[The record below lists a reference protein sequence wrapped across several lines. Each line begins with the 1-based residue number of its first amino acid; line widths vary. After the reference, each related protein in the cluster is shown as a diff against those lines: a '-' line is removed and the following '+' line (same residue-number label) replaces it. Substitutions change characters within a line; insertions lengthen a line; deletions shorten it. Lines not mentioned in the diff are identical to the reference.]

1 MDARLLS
8 SSTSNTDSGSYT
20 DLNRLSALKTG
31 SGRDSAGNIR
41 KVAQEFESL
50 FMNEM
55 LKSMRSANEVFAK
68 DNPMNSEAAKQYQD
82 MYDHQLSVSLATQ
95 GHGIGLA
102 DVLVKQ
108 MEKMQGVRHT
118 GNNPFAQAG
127 AQTVA
132 DGTQSAAAVASASD
146 RQKTASV
153 FASNGKAL
161 PQPEA
166 GRDDRQALNS
176 RRLALPGKLAQRIA
190 AGLVPGADNGNAVAS
205 TANQP
210 AQLASNDWRGS
221 RAYTQQIDTTV
232 PVADIDT
239 SAISTKPGKSMFA
252 SADDFISTM
261 LPMAERAAKRIG
273 VDPRYLVAQ
282 AALETGWGKKMIA
295 QRDGSSSHNL
305 FGIKSG
311 SSWKGDSARATT
323 SEYEN
328 GKQVKEVA
336 SFRAYNS
343 FEQSF
348 QDYVSFLQ
356 NNDRYQG
363 ALDSASRPDQFMKEL
378 QRAGYATDPQYAR
391 KVNQIAKQMQVYQTV
406 AMTDAPT
413 RTL

>member
-1 MDARLLS
+1 MDARLLNS
-8 SSTSNTDSGSYT
+8 GTSASDSQAYT
-20 DLNRLSALKTG
+20 DLNRLSQLK
-31 SGRDSAGNIR
+31 SGDRNSQGNIR

-50 FMNEM
+50 FLNEM

-68 DNPMNSEAAKQYQD
+68 DNPLNSETAKQYQD
-82 MYDHQLSVSLATQ
+82 MYDHQLSVSLARE

-118 GNNPFAQAG
+118 GDNPFAQVQ
-127 AQTVA
+127 AQA
-132 DGTQSAAAVASASD
+132 DTQATQAVAGQDRQRAKSLWSAS
-146 RQKTASV
+146 
-153 FASNGKAL
+153 GKPL
-161 PQPEA
+161 PQPEP
-166 GRDDRQALNS
+166 GRDDRQALNA

-190 AGLVPGADNGNAVAS
+190 AGIVPDANATSAS
-205 TANQP
+205 QP
-210 AQLASNDWRGS
+210 TQLASSDWRNG
-221 RAYTQQIDTTV
+221 RGYTRQDDSATSSAA
-232 PVADIDT
+232 VADA

-252 SADDFISTM
+252 SADDFVATM

-311 SSWKGDSARATT
+311 SSWKGDSARAVT

-328 GKQVKEVA
+328 GRQVKEVA

-356 NNDRYQG
+356 NNDRYQD
-363 ALDSASRPDQFMKEL
+363 ALDSTARPEQFMKEL

-391 KVNQIAKQMQVYQTV
+391 KVSQIARQMQVYQTV
-406 AMTDAPT
+406 AMADGPT

>member
-1 MDARLLS
+1 MDARLLNPGTRS
-8 SSTSNTDSGSYT
+8 GDSQAYT
-20 DLNRLSALKTG
+20 DLNRLSQLKG
-31 SGRDSAGNIR
+31 GDRNSQGNIR

-50 FMNEM
+50 FLNEM

-68 DNPMNSEAAKQYQD
+68 DNPLNSETTKQYQD
-82 MYDHQLSVSLATQ
+82 MYDHQLSVSLSRE

-108 MEKMQGVRHT
+108 MEKMQGVRHD
-118 GNNPFAQAG
+118 GGNPFAKTQTTLDAAQA
-127 AQTVA
+127 T
-132 DGTQSAAAVASASD
+132 GTQATTAGQAMSE
-146 RQKTASV
+146 RQQAKSLW
-153 FASNGKAL
+153 SSSGKPL

-166 GRDDRQALNS
+166 GRDDRQALNA
-176 RRLALPGKLAQRIA
+176 RRLALPGKLAQRVA
-190 AGLVPGADNGNAVAS
+190 AGIVPDTSAS
-205 TANQP
+205 AGSQP
-210 AQLASNDWRGS
+210 KQLAGNDWRNARGYQKQADS
-221 RAYTQQIDTTV
+221 AA
-232 PVADIDT
+232 VADT

-252 SADDFISTM
+252 SADDFVSTM

-311 SSWKGDSARATT
+311 SSWQGDSARAVT
-323 SEYEN
+323 SEYAN

-363 ALDSASRPDQFMKEL
+363 ALDSAARPEQFMKEL
-378 QRAGYATDPQYAR
+378 QHAGYATDPQYAR
-391 KVNQIAKQMQVYQTV
+391 KVSQIAKQMQVYQAV
-406 AMTDAPT
+406 AMADGPT

>member
-1 MDARLLS
+1 VDARLLS
-8 SSTSNTDSGSYT
+8 AGTSNTDSGSYS
-20 DLNRLSALKTG
+20 DLNRLSAMKTG
-31 SGRDSAGNIR
+31 ANRDSAGNIR

-118 GNNPFAQAG
+118 GNNPFAQTG
-127 AQTVA
+127 AQAAT
-132 DGTQSAAAVASASD
+132 DGTQSAAATAAASD
-146 RQKTASV
+146 RQKTPSV
-153 FASNGKAL
+153 FAANGKAL
-161 PQPEA
+161 PQPDA
-166 GRDDRQALNS
+166 GRDDRQALNA

-190 AGLVPGADNGNAVAS
+190 AGLVPGADSSVAS

-221 RAYTQQIDTTV
+221 QAYTTQIDTTV
-232 PVADIDT
+232 PVADVDT

-323 SEYEN
+323 TEFEK
-328 GKQVKEVA
+328 GKEVKEVA

-363 ALDSASRPDQFMKEL
+363 ALDSAARPDQFMKEL

-406 AMTDAPT
+406 AMADTPT

>member
-8 SSTSNTDSGSYT
+8 AGTSTTDSGSYS
-20 DLNRLSALKTG
+20 DLNRLSAMKTG
-31 SGRDSAGNIR
+31 ANRDSAGNIR

-118 GNNPFAQAG
+118 GNNPFAQTGTQA
-127 AQTVA
+127 AT
-132 DGTQSAAAVASASD
+132 DGTQSAAATAAASD
-146 RQKTASV
+146 RQKTPSV
-153 FASNGKAL
+153 FAANGKAL

-166 GRDDRQALNS
+166 GRDDRQALNA

-190 AGLVPGADNGNAVAS
+190 AGLVPGADSSVAS

-221 RAYTQQIDTTV
+221 QAYTKQIDTTV
-232 PVADIDT
+232 AVADIDT
-239 SAISTKPGKSMFA
+239 SAISTRPGKSMFA

-305 FGIKSG
+305 FGIKTG

-323 SEYEN
+323 TEFEK
-328 GKQVKEVA
+328 GKEVKEVA

-406 AMTDAPT
+406 AMADTPT

>member
-1 MDARLLS
+1 MDARLLNPGT
-8 SSTSNTDSGSYT
+8 STGDSQAYT
-20 DLNRLSALKTG
+20 DLNRLSQLK
-31 SGRDSAGNIR
+31 SGDRNSQGNIR

-50 FMNEM
+50 FLNEM

-68 DNPMNSEAAKQYQD
+68 DNPLNSESAKQYQD
-82 MYDHQLSVSLATQ
+82 MYDHQLSVSLARE

-108 MEKMQGVRHT
+108 MEKMQGVRRT
-118 GNNPFAQAG
+118 GNNPFAQVQ
-127 AQTVA
+127 AQSE
-132 DGTQSAAAVASASD
+132 TQATQAVAGQD
-146 RQKTASV
+146 RQRARSLWSSSGQPL
-153 FASNGKAL
+153 A
-161 PQPEA
+161 QPES
-166 GRDDRQALNS
+166 GRDDRQALNA
-176 RRLALPGKLAQRIA
+176 RRLALPGTLAKRIA
-190 AGLVPGADNGNAVAS
+190 AGIVPDINATNASQPTQLVS
-205 TANQP
+205 
-210 AQLASNDWRGS
+210 SDWRNGKGYTS
-221 RAYTQQIDTTV
+221 RDDSAAV
-232 PVADIDT
+232 VDT

-252 SADDFISTM
+252 SADDFVATM

-311 SSWKGDSARATT
+311 SSWRGDSARAVT

-356 NNDRYQG
+356 NNDRYQD
-363 ALDSASRPDQFMKEL
+363 ALDSAARPEQFMKEL

-391 KVNQIAKQMQVYQTV
+391 KVSQIARQMQVYQTV
-406 AMTDAPT
+406 AMADGPT
-413 RTL
+413 QTL

>member
-8 SSTSNTDSGSYT
+8 AGTSTTDSGSYS
-20 DLNRLSALKTG
+20 DLNRLSAMKTG
-31 SGRDSAGNIR
+31 ANRDSAGNIR

-118 GNNPFAQAG
+118 GNNPFAQTGVQA
-127 AQTVA
+127 AT
-132 DGTQSAAAVASASD
+132 DGTQSAAATAAASD
-146 RQKTASV
+146 RQKTPSV
-153 FASNGKAL
+153 FAANGKAL

-166 GRDDRQALNS
+166 GRDDRQALNA

-190 AGLVPGADNGNAVAS
+190 AGLVPGADSSVAS

-221 RAYTQQIDTTV
+221 RAYTKQIDTTV

-252 SADDFISTM
+252 SADDFVSTM

-305 FGIKSG
+305 FGIKTG

-323 SEYEN
+323 TEFEK
-328 GKQVKEVA
+328 GKEVKEVA

-363 ALDSASRPDQFMKEL
+363 ALDSAARPDQFMKEL

-406 AMTDAPT
+406 AMADTPT

>member
-8 SSTSNTDSGSYT
+8 AGTSTTDSGSYS
-20 DLNRLSALKTG
+20 DLNRLSAMKTG
-31 SGRDSAGNIR
+31 ANRDSAGNIR

-118 GNNPFAQAG
+118 GNNPFAQTGQA
-127 AQTVA
+127 AT
-132 DGTQSAAAVASASD
+132 DSTQSAAATAAASD
-146 RQKTASV
+146 RQKTPSV
-153 FASNGKAL
+153 FAANGKAL

-166 GRDDRQALNS
+166 GRDDRQALNA

-190 AGLVPGADNGNAVAS
+190 AGLVPGADSSVAS

-221 RAYTQQIDTTV
+221 RAYTKQIDTAV

-323 SEYEN
+323 TEFEQ

-363 ALDSASRPDQFMKEL
+363 ALDSAARPDQFMKEL

-406 AMTDAPT
+406 AMADTPT

>member
-1 MDARLLS
+1 MDARLLNS
-8 SSTSNTDSGSYT
+8 GTTSGDSQAFT
-20 DLNRLSALKTG
+20 DLNRLAQLKTG
-31 SGRDSAGNIR
+31 DKNSQGNIR

-68 DNPMNSEAAKQYQD
+68 DNPMNSEAGKQYQD
-82 MYDHQLSVSLATQ
+82 MYDQQLSVSLSRN

-102 DVLVKQ
+102 DMLVKQ
-108 MEKMQGVRHT
+108 MDKMQGVRHT
-118 GNNPFAQAG
+118 GDNPFAT
-127 AQTVA
+127 AQTQTGA
-132 DGTQSAAAVASASD
+132 TSQAQATGE
-146 RQKTASV
+146 RQQAKSLW
-153 FASNGKAL
+153 SSSGKPL
-161 PQPEA
+161 PVPAA
-166 GRDDRQALNS
+166 GRDDRAALNA
-176 RRLALPGKLAQRIA
+176 RRLALPGKLSDRQV
-190 AGLVPGADNGNAVAS
+190 AGISG
-205 TANQP
+205 
-210 AQLASNDWRGS
+210 
-221 RAYTQQIDTTV
+221 AYTTAASDTQGQALSQDNWRQGKAYDALQDAGSAS
-232 PVADIDT
+232 ADAS
-239 SAISTKPGKSMFA
+239 SAKVSVKPGKPMFA
-252 SADDFISTM
+252 SADDFVATM
-261 LPMAERAAKRIG
+261 MPMAERAAKRIG

-305 FGIKSG
+305 FGVKSG
-311 SSWKGDSARATT
+311 SNWDGASARAVT

-363 ALDSASRPDQFMKEL
+363 ALDSTSRPDKFMKEL

-391 KVNQIAKQMQVYQTV
+391 KVSQIAKQMQVYQSV
-406 AMTDAPT
+406 AMADAPT
-413 RTL
+413 RTF

>member
-8 SSTSNTDSGSYT
+8 AGTSTTDSGSYS
-20 DLNRLSALKTG
+20 DLNRLSAMKTG
-31 SGRDSAGNIR
+31 ANRDSAGNIR

-118 GNNPFAQAG
+118 GNNPFAQTG
-127 AQTVA
+127 AQAAT
-132 DGTQSAAAVASASD
+132 DGTQSAAATAAASD
-146 RQKTASV
+146 RQKTPSV
-153 FASNGKAL
+153 FAANGKAL

-166 GRDDRQALNS
+166 GRDDRQALNA

-190 AGLVPGADNGNAVAS
+190 AGLVPGADSSVAS
-205 TANQP
+205 TVNQS

-221 RAYTQQIDTTV
+221 QAYTKQIDTTV

-239 SAISTKPGKSMFA
+239 SAISTRPGKSMFA

-305 FGIKSG
+305 FGIKTG

-323 SEYEN
+323 TEFEK
-328 GKQVKEVA
+328 GKEVKEVA

-406 AMTDAPT
+406 AMADTPT

>member
-1 MDARLLS
+1 VDARLLS
-8 SSTSNTDSGSYT
+8 AGTSTTDSGSYS
-20 DLNRLSALKTG
+20 DLNRLSAMKTG
-31 SGRDSAGNIR
+31 ANRDSAGNIR

-118 GNNPFAQAG
+118 GNNPFAQA
-127 AQTVA
+127 AT
-132 DGTQSAAAVASASD
+132 DSTQSAAATAAASD
-146 RQKTASV
+146 RQKTPSV
-153 FASNGKAL
+153 FAANGKAL

-166 GRDDRQALNS
+166 GRDDRQALNA

-190 AGLVPGADNGNAVAS
+190 AGLVPGADSSAAS
-205 TANQP
+205 TASQP
-210 AQLASNDWRGS
+210 AQLARNDWRGS
-221 RAYTQQIDTTV
+221 QAYTRQIDTTV

-305 FGIKSG
+305 FGIKTG

-323 SEYEN
+323 TEFEK
-328 GKQVKEVA
+328 GKEVKEVA

-363 ALDSASRPDQFMKEL
+363 ALDSAARPDQFMKEL

-406 AMTDAPT
+406 AMADAPT

>member
-8 SSTSNTDSGSYT
+8 AGTSTTDSGSYS
-20 DLNRLSALKTG
+20 DLNRLSAMKTG
-31 SGRDSAGNIR
+31 ANRDSAGNIR

-118 GNNPFAQAG
+118 GNNPFAQTG
-127 AQTVA
+127 AQAVA
-132 DGTQSAAAVASASD
+132 DATRSATATAAASD
-146 RQKTASV
+146 RQKTPSV
-153 FASNGKAL
+153 FAANGKAL

-190 AGLVPGADNGNAVAS
+190 AGLVPGADSSVAS

-221 RAYTQQIDTTV
+221 RAYTKQIDTTV
-232 PVADIDT
+232 PVADIDA

-305 FGIKSG
+305 FGIKTG

-323 SEYEN
+323 TEFEK
-328 GKQVKEVA
+328 GKEVKEVA

-363 ALDSASRPDQFMKEL
+363 ALDSAARPDQFMKEL

-406 AMTDAPT
+406 AMADTPT

>member
-1 MDARLLS
+1 MDARLLNS
-8 SSTSNTDSGSYT
+8 GTSASDSQAYT
-20 DLNRLSALKTG
+20 DLNRLSQLK
-31 SGRDSAGNIR
+31 SGDRNSQGNIR

-50 FMNEM
+50 FLNEM

-68 DNPMNSEAAKQYQD
+68 DNPLNSETAKQYQD
-82 MYDHQLSVSLATQ
+82 MYDHQLSVSLARE

-118 GNNPFAQAG
+118 GNNPFAQVQ
-127 AQTVA
+127 AQS
-132 DGTQSAAAVASASD
+132 DTQATQATQAVAGQDRQRARSLWSAS
-146 RQKTASV
+146 
-153 FASNGKAL
+153 GKPLA
-161 PQPEA
+161 QPEP
-166 GRDDRQALNS
+166 GRDDRQALNA
-176 RRLALPGKLAQRIA
+176 RRLALPGTLAKRIA
-190 AGLVPGADNGNAVAS
+190 AGIVPDANATSAS
-205 TANQP
+205 QP
-210 AQLASNDWRGS
+210 TQLASSDWRNGRGYARQDDTAGS
-221 RAYTQQIDTTV
+221 AA
-232 PVADIDT
+232 VADT

-252 SADDFISTM
+252 SADDFVATM

-311 SSWKGDSARATT
+311 SSWRGDSARAVT

-363 ALDSASRPDQFMKEL
+363 ALDSAARPEQFMKEL

-391 KVNQIAKQMQVYQTV
+391 KVSQIARQVQVYQTV
-406 AMTDAPT
+406 AMADAPT

>member
-8 SSTSNTDSGSYT
+8 AGTSTTDSGSYS
-20 DLNRLSALKTG
+20 DLNRLSAMKTG
-31 SGRDSAGNIR
+31 ANRDSAGNIR

-118 GNNPFAQAG
+118 GNNPFAQTGVQA
-127 AQTVA
+127 AT
-132 DGTQSAAAVASASD
+132 DGTQSAAATAAASD
-146 RQKTASV
+146 RQKTPSV
-153 FASNGKAL
+153 FAANGKAL

-166 GRDDRQALNS
+166 GRDDRQALNA

-190 AGLVPGADNGNAVAS
+190 AGLVPGADSSVAS

-221 RAYTQQIDTTV
+221 QAYTKQIDTTV

-305 FGIKSG
+305 FGIKTG

-323 SEYEN
+323 TEFEK
-328 GKQVKEVA
+328 GKEVKEVA

-363 ALDSASRPDQFMKEL
+363 ALDSAARPDQFMKEL

-406 AMTDAPT
+406 AMADTPT

>member
-8 SSTSNTDSGSYT
+8 SSTSSTDSGSYT
-20 DLNRLSALKTG
+20 DLNRLSAMKTG
-31 SGRDSAGNIR
+31 SARDSAGNIR

-68 DNPMNSEAAKQYQD
+68 DNPMNSEASKQYQD

-127 AQTVA
+127 AQASA
-132 DGTQSAAAVASASD
+132 DATPSATATAAASD
-146 RQKTASV
+146 RQKARSLWS
-153 FASNGKAL
+153 SNGKDL

-190 AGLVPGADNGNAVAS
+190 AGIVPGADSGNAVAS
-205 TANQP
+205 SAGQP
-210 AQLASNDWRGS
+210 AQLASNDWRAN
-221 RAYTQQIDTTV
+221 RAYTQQIDTRV
-232 PVADIDT
+232 PVADVDT

-261 LPMAERAAKRIG
+261 LPLAERAAKRIG

-323 SEYEN
+323 TEFEN
-328 GKQVKEVA
+328 GKQVREVA

-363 ALDSASRPDQFMKEL
+363 ALDSAARPDQFMKEL

-406 AMTDAPT
+406 AMADAPT
-413 RTL
+413 RAL

>member
-8 SSTSNTDSGSYT
+8 AGTSTTDSGSYS
-20 DLNRLSALKTG
+20 DLNRLSAMKTG
-31 SGRDSAGNIR
+31 ANRDSAGNIR

-127 AQTVA
+127 VQSAT
-132 DGTQSAAAVASASD
+132 DGTQSAAATAAASD
-146 RQKTASV
+146 RQKTPSV
-153 FASNGKAL
+153 FAANGKAL
-161 PQPEA
+161 PQPDA
-166 GRDDRQALNS
+166 GRDDRQALNA
-176 RRLALPGKLAQRIA
+176 RRLALPGKLTQRIA
-190 AGLVPGADNGNAVAS
+190 AGLVPGADGSVAS

-210 AQLASNDWRGS
+210 AQLASNDWRGNQ
-221 RAYTQQIDTTV
+221 AYTKQIDTSV
-232 PVADIDT
+232 PVADVDT
-239 SAISTKPGKSMFA
+239 SAISTRPGKSMFA

-305 FGIKSG
+305 FGIKTG

-323 SEYEN
+323 TEFEK
-328 GKQVKEVA
+328 GKEVKEVA

-356 NNDRYQG
+356 NNDRYQD
-363 ALDSASRPDQFMKEL
+363 ALDSAARPDQFMKEL

-406 AMTDAPT
+406 AMADTPT

>member
-1 MDARLLS
+1 MDARLLNPGT
-8 SSTSNTDSGSYT
+8 STGDSQAYT
-20 DLNRLSALKTG
+20 DLNRLSQLK
-31 SGRDSAGNIR
+31 SGDRNSQGNIR

-50 FMNEM
+50 FLNEM

-68 DNPMNSEAAKQYQD
+68 DNPLNSESAKQYQD
-82 MYDHQLSVSLATQ
+82 MYDHQLSVSLARE

-118 GNNPFAQAG
+118 GNNPFAQVQAPSDTQ
-127 AQTVA
+127 ATQTTQTVA
-132 DGTQSAAAVASASD
+132 GQDRQRAKSLWSAS
-146 RQKTASV
+146 
-153 FASNGKAL
+153 GKPL
-161 PQPEA
+161 PQPEP
-166 GRDDRQALNS
+166 GRDDRQALNA
-176 RRLALPGKLAQRIA
+176 RRLALPGTLAKRIA
-190 AGLVPGADNGNAVAS
+190 AGIVPDANAAGAS
-205 TANQP
+205 QP
-210 AQLASNDWRGS
+210 TQLASSDWRNGKGYA
-221 RAYTQQIDTTV
+221 RQDDTSSSAA
-232 PVADIDT
+232 VADT
-239 SAISTKPGKSMFA
+239 SAISTRPGKSMFA
-252 SADDFISTM
+252 SADDFVATM

-311 SSWKGDSARATT
+311 SSWGGDSARAVT
-323 SEYEN
+323 SEYEH

-363 ALDSASRPDQFMKEL
+363 ALDSAARPEQFMKEL

-391 KVNQIAKQMQVYQTV
+391 KVSQIARQVQVYQTV
-406 AMTDAPT
+406 AMADAPT

>member
-1 MDARLLS
+1 MDARLLNS
-8 SSTSNTDSGSYT
+8 GTSASDSQAYT
-20 DLNRLSALKTG
+20 DLNRLSQLK
-31 SGRDSAGNIR
+31 SGDRNSQGNIR

-50 FMNEM
+50 FLNEM

-68 DNPMNSEAAKQYQD
+68 DNPLNSETAKQYQD
-82 MYDHQLSVSLATQ
+82 MYDHQLSVSLARE
-95 GHGIGLA
+95 GHGVGLA

-118 GNNPFAQAG
+118 GDNPFAQVQ
-127 AQTVA
+127 AQA
-132 DGTQSAAAVASASD
+132 DTQATQAVAGQDRQRAKSLWSAS
-146 RQKTASV
+146 
-153 FASNGKAL
+153 GKPL
-161 PQPEA
+161 PQPEP
-166 GRDDRQALNS
+166 GRDDRQALNA

-190 AGLVPGADNGNAVAS
+190 AGIVPDANATSAS
-205 TANQP
+205 QP
-210 AQLASNDWRGS
+210 TQLASSDWRNG
-221 RAYTQQIDTTV
+221 RGYTRQDDSATSSAA
-232 PVADIDT
+232 VADA

-252 SADDFISTM
+252 SADDFVATM
-261 LPMAERAAKRIG
+261 LPMAERAARRIG

-311 SSWKGDSARATT
+311 SSWKGDSARAVT

-328 GKQVKEVA
+328 GRQVKEVA

-356 NNDRYQG
+356 NNDRYQD
-363 ALDSASRPDQFMKEL
+363 ALDSTARPEQFMKEL

-391 KVNQIAKQMQVYQTV
+391 KVSQIARQMQVYQTV
-406 AMTDAPT
+406 AMADGPT

>member
-1 MDARLLS
+1 MDARLLNSGTAS
-8 SSTSNTDSGSYT
+8 SDSQAYT
-20 DLNRLSALKTG
+20 DLNRLSQLKTG
-31 SGRDSAGNIR
+31 DKNSQGNIR

-68 DNPMNSEAAKQYQD
+68 DNPMNSEAGKQYQD
-82 MYDHQLSVSLATQ
+82 MYDQQLSVSLSRN

-102 DVLVKQ
+102 DMLVKQ
-108 MEKMQGVRHT
+108 MDKMQGVRHT
-118 GNNPFAQAG
+118 GDNPFATTQ
-127 AQTVA
+127 AQTDA
-132 DGTQSAAAVASASD
+132 TSQAQATGE
-146 RQKTASV
+146 RQQAKSLW
-153 FASNGKAL
+153 SSSGKPL
-161 PQPEA
+161 PVPAA
-166 GRDDRQALNS
+166 GRDDRAALNA
-176 RRLALPGKLAQRIA
+176 RRLALPGKLSDRQV
-190 AGLVPGADNGNAVAS
+190 AGISG
-205 TANQP
+205 
-210 AQLASNDWRGS
+210 
-221 RAYTQQIDTTV
+221 AYTRAASDTQGQSLGNDNWRQGKAYDAQQDASQAS
-232 PVADIDT
+232 ADAS
-239 SAISTKPGKSMFA
+239 SAKMSVKPGKPMFA
-252 SADDFISTM
+252 SADDFVATM
-261 LPMAERAAKRIG
+261 MPMAERAAKRIG

-305 FGIKSG
+305 FGVKSG
-311 SSWKGDSARATT
+311 SNWDGASARAVT

-363 ALDSASRPDQFMKEL
+363 ALDSTARPDQFMKEL

-391 KVNQIAKQMQVYQTV
+391 KVSQIAKQMQVYQSV
-406 AMTDAPT
+406 AMADAPT

>member
-1 MDARLLS
+1 MLS
-8 SSTSNTDSGSYT
+8 AGTSNTDSGSYS

-31 SGRDSAGNIR
+31 ANRDSAGNIR

-127 AQTVA
+127 AQTTTDA
-132 DGTQSAAAVASASD
+132 TQTAAATAAASD
-146 RQKTASV
+146 RQKTPSV
-153 FASNGKAL
+153 FAANGKAL

-166 GRDDRQALNS
+166 GRDDRQALNA

-190 AGLVPGADNGNAVAS
+190 AGLVPGADSSVAS
-205 TANQP
+205 SANQP

-221 RAYTQQIDTTV
+221 QAYTKQIDTTV

-252 SADDFISTM
+252 SADDFVSTM

-305 FGIKSG
+305 FGIKTG

-323 SEYEN
+323 TEFEQ

-363 ALDSASRPDQFMKEL
+363 ALDSAARPDQFMKEL

-406 AMTDAPT
+406 AMADAPT

>member
-8 SSTSNTDSGSYT
+8 AGTSTTDSGSYS
-20 DLNRLSALKTG
+20 DLNRLSAMKTG
-31 SGRDSAGNIR
+31 ANRDSAGNIR

-118 GNNPFAQAG
+118 GNNPFAQTG
-127 AQTVA
+127 AQA
-132 DGTQSAAAVASASD
+132 AIDNTQSAAATAAASD
-146 RQKTASV
+146 RQKTPSV
-153 FASNGKAL
+153 FAANGKAL

-166 GRDDRQALNS
+166 GRDDRQALNA

-190 AGLVPGADNGNAVAS
+190 AGLVPGADSSVAS

-221 RAYTQQIDTTV
+221 QAYTKQIDTTV

-323 SEYEN
+323 TEFEK
-328 GKQVKEVA
+328 GKEVKEVA

-356 NNDRYQG
+356 NNDRYQD
-363 ALDSASRPDQFMKEL
+363 ALDSAARPDQFMKEL

-391 KVNQIAKQMQVYQTV
+391 KVNQIARQMQVYQTV
-406 AMTDAPT
+406 AMADTPT

>member
-1 MDARLLS
+1 MDARLLNS
-8 SSTSNTDSGSYT
+8 GASASDSQAYT
-20 DLNRLSALKTG
+20 DLNRLSQLK
-31 SGRDSAGNIR
+31 SGDRNSQGNIR

-50 FMNEM
+50 FLNEM

-68 DNPMNSEAAKQYQD
+68 DNPLNSETAKQYQD
-82 MYDHQLSVSLATQ
+82 MYDHQLSVSLARE

-118 GNNPFAQAG
+118 GDNPFAQVQ
-127 AQTVA
+127 AQA
-132 DGTQSAAAVASASD
+132 DTQATQAVAGQDRQRAKSLWSAS
-146 RQKTASV
+146 
-153 FASNGKAL
+153 GKPL
-161 PQPEA
+161 PQPEP
-166 GRDDRQALNS
+166 GRDDRQALNA

-190 AGLVPGADNGNAVAS
+190 AGIVPDANATSAS
-205 TANQP
+205 QP
-210 AQLASNDWRGS
+210 TQLASSDWRNG
-221 RAYTQQIDTTV
+221 RGYTRQDDSATSSAA
-232 PVADIDT
+232 VADA

-252 SADDFISTM
+252 SADDFVATM
-261 LPMAERAAKRIG
+261 LPMAERAARRIG

-311 SSWKGDSARATT
+311 SSWKGDSARAVT

-356 NNDRYQG
+356 NNDRYQD
-363 ALDSASRPDQFMKEL
+363 ALDSAARPEQFMKEL

-391 KVNQIAKQMQVYQTV
+391 KVSQIARQMQVYQTV
-406 AMTDAPT
+406 AMADGPT

>member
-1 MDARLLS
+1 VDARLLS
-8 SSTSNTDSGSYT
+8 AGTSTTDSGSYS
-20 DLNRLSALKTG
+20 DLNRLSAMKTG
-31 SGRDSAGNIR
+31 ANRDSAGNIR

-118 GNNPFAQAG
+118 GNNPFAQTGQA
-127 AQTVA
+127 AT
-132 DGTQSAAAVASASD
+132 DSTQSAAATAAASD
-146 RQKTASV
+146 RQKTPSV
-153 FASNGKAL
+153 FAANGKAL

-166 GRDDRQALNS
+166 GRDDRQALNA

-190 AGLVPGADNGNAVAS
+190 AGLVPGADSSVAS

-221 RAYTQQIDTTV
+221 RAYTKQIDTAV

-323 SEYEN
+323 TEFEQ

-363 ALDSASRPDQFMKEL
+363 ALDSAARPDQFMKEL

-406 AMTDAPT
+406 AMADTPT

>member
-8 SSTSNTDSGSYT
+8 AGTATTDSGSYS
-20 DLNRLSALKTG
+20 DLNRLSAMKTG
-31 SGRDSAGNIR
+31 ANRDSAGNIR

-118 GNNPFAQAG
+118 GNNPFAQTGVQA
-127 AQTVA
+127 AS
-132 DGTQSAAAVASASD
+132 DGTPSAAATAAASD
-146 RQKTASV
+146 RQKTPSV
-153 FASNGKAL
+153 FAANGKAL

-166 GRDDRQALNS
+166 GRDDRQALNA

-190 AGLVPGADNGNAVAS
+190 AGLVPGADSSVAS

-221 RAYTQQIDTTV
+221 RAYTKQIDTTV

-305 FGIKSG
+305 FGIKTG
-311 SSWKGDSARATT
+311 TSWKGDSARATT
-323 SEYEN
+323 TEFEK
-328 GKQVKEVA
+328 GKEVKEVA

-363 ALDSASRPDQFMKEL
+363 ALDSAARPDQFMKEL

-406 AMTDAPT
+406 AMADTPT

>member
-8 SSTSNTDSGSYT
+8 AGTANTDSGSYT
-20 DLNRLSALKTG
+20 DLNRLSAMKTG
-31 SGRDSAGNIR
+31 SNRDSAGNIR

-118 GNNPFAQAG
+118 GNNPFAQTA
-127 AQTVA
+127 A
-132 DGTQSAAAVASASD
+132 DGASSAAAVAAASD
-146 RQKTASV
+146 RQKTPSV
-153 FASNGKAL
+153 FAANGKAL

-166 GRDDRQALNS
+166 GRDDRQALNA

-190 AGLVPGADNGNAVAS
+190 AGIVPGADAAVAS

-210 AQLASNDWRGS
+210 AQLARNDWRGS
-221 RAYTQQIDTTV
+221 KAYTQQIDTTV
-232 PVADIDT
+232 PVADVDV
-239 SAISTKPGKSMFA
+239 SAISTQPGRSMFA

-305 FGIKSG
+305 FGIKTG

-323 SEYEN
+323 TEFEK
-328 GKQVKEVA
+328 GREVKEVA

-363 ALDSASRPDQFMKEL
+363 ALDSAARPEQFMKEL
-378 QRAGYATDPQYAR
+378 QRAGYATDPHYAR

-406 AMTDAPT
+406 AMTDTPT
-413 RTL
+413 RAL

>member
-1 MDARLLS
+1 MDARLLNPGT
-8 SSTSNTDSGSYT
+8 STGDSQAYT
-20 DLNRLSALKTG
+20 DLNRLSQLK
-31 SGRDSAGNIR
+31 SGDRNSQGNIR

-50 FMNEM
+50 FLNEM

-68 DNPMNSEAAKQYQD
+68 DNPLNSETAKQYQD
-82 MYDHQLSVSLATQ
+82 MYDHQLSVSLARE

-118 GNNPFAQAG
+118 GNNPFAQVQ
-127 AQTVA
+127 AQS
-132 DGTQSAAAVASASD
+132 DTQATQATQAVAGQDRQRARSLWSAS
-146 RQKTASV
+146 
-153 FASNGKAL
+153 GKPLA
-161 PQPEA
+161 QPEP
-166 GRDDRQALNS
+166 GRDDRQALNA
-176 RRLALPGKLAQRIA
+176 RRLALPGTLAKRIA
-190 AGLVPGADNGNAVAS
+190 AGIVPDANATNAS
-205 TANQP
+205 QP
-210 AQLASNDWRGS
+210 TQLASSDWRNGKGYTS
-221 RAYTQQIDTTV
+221 RDDSAAV
-232 PVADIDT
+232 VDT

-252 SADDFISTM
+252 SADDFVATM

-311 SSWKGDSARATT
+311 SSWRGDSARAVT

-356 NNDRYQG
+356 NNDRYQD
-363 ALDSASRPDQFMKEL
+363 ALDSAARPEQFMKEL

-391 KVNQIAKQMQVYQTV
+391 KVSQIARQMQVYQTV
-406 AMTDAPT
+406 AMADGPT
-413 RTL
+413 QTL

>member
-1 MDARLLS
+1 MDARLLNPGTAS
-8 SSTSNTDSGSYT
+8 GDSQAYT
-20 DLNRLSALKTG
+20 DLNRLSQLKTG
-31 SGRDSAGNIR
+31 DKNSQGNIR

-68 DNPMNSEAAKQYQD
+68 DNPMNSEAGKQYQD
-82 MYDHQLSVSLATQ
+82 MYDQQLSVSLSRN

-102 DVLVKQ
+102 DMLVKQ
-108 MEKMQGVRHT
+108 MDKMQGVRHT
-118 GNNPFAQAG
+118 GDNPFATPQA
-127 AQTVA
+127 Q
-132 DGTQSAAAVASASD
+132 ASGE
-146 RQKTASV
+146 RQQAKSLW
-153 FASNGKAL
+153 SSSGKPL
-161 PQPEA
+161 PVPAA
-166 GRDDRQALNS
+166 GRDDRAALNA
-176 RRLALPGKLAQRIA
+176 RRLALPGKLSDRQV
-190 AGLVPGADNGNAVAS
+190 AGISG
-205 TANQP
+205 
-210 AQLASNDWRGS
+210 
-221 RAYTQQIDTTV
+221 AYTKAASDAQGQALGNGSWRQGKAYDAQQDASQAS
-232 PVADIDT
+232 ADAS
-239 SAISTKPGKSMFA
+239 SAKMSVKPGKPMFA
-252 SADDFISTM
+252 SADDFVATM
-261 LPMAERAAKRIG
+261 MPMAERAAKRIG

-305 FGIKSG
+305 FGVKSG
-311 SSWKGDSARATT
+311 SSWDGASARATT

-328 GKQVKEVA
+328 GKQVREVA

-363 ALDSASRPDQFMKEL
+363 ALDSTARPDQFMKEL

-391 KVNQIAKQMQVYQTV
+391 KVSQIAKQMQVYQSV
-406 AMTDAPT
+406 AMADAPT

>member
-8 SSTSNTDSGSYT
+8 AGTSTTDSGSYS
-20 DLNRLSALKTG
+20 DLNRLSAMKTG
-31 SGRDSAGNIR
+31 ANRDSAGNIR

-118 GNNPFAQAG
+118 GNNPFAQTG
-127 AQTVA
+127 AQAAT
-132 DGTQSAAAVASASD
+132 DGTQSAAATAAASD
-146 RQKTASV
+146 RQKTPSV
-153 FASNGKAL
+153 FAANGKAL

-166 GRDDRQALNS
+166 GRDDRQALNA

-190 AGLVPGADNGNAVAS
+190 AGLVPGADSSVAS

-221 RAYTQQIDTTV
+221 QAYTKQIDTTV

-239 SAISTKPGKSMFA
+239 SAISTRPGKSMFA

-282 AALETGWGKKMIA
+282 AALETGWGKSIIRT
-295 QRDGSSSHNL
+295 RDGESSHNL
-305 FGIKSG
+305 FGIKSHG
-311 SSWKGDSARATT
+311 SWEGESARVLTT
-323 SEYEN
+323 EYKG
-328 GKQVKEVA
+328 GKAVKEAA
-336 SFRAYNS
+336 SFRAYDS
-343 FEQSF
+343 YAQSF
-348 QDYVSFLQ
+348 DDYVSFLQ
-356 NNDRYQG
+356 NNGRYEK
-363 ALDSASRPDQFMKEL
+363 ALNVTENPERFVKEL
-378 QRAGYATDPQYAR
+378 QQAGYATDPNYAR
-391 KVNQIAKQMQVYQTV
+391 KISQIARKMQTYQAV
-406 AMTDAPT
+406 ATADSSTT
-413 RTL
+413 RT

>member
-1 MDARLLS
+1 VDARLLS
-8 SSTSNTDSGSYT
+8 AGTSTTDSGSYS
-20 DLNRLSALKTG
+20 DLNRLSAMKTG
-31 SGRDSAGNIR
+31 ANRDSAGNIR

-118 GNNPFAQAG
+118 GNNPFAQTGQA
-127 AQTVA
+127 AT
-132 DGTQSAAAVASASD
+132 DSTQSAAATAAASD
-146 RQKTASV
+146 RQKTPSV
-153 FASNGKAL
+153 FAANGKAL

-166 GRDDRQALNS
+166 GRDDRQALNA

-190 AGLVPGADNGNAVAS
+190 AGLVPGADSSVAS

-221 RAYTQQIDTTV
+221 RAYTKQIDTTV

-305 FGIKSG
+305 FGIKTG

-323 SEYEN
+323 TEFEK
-328 GKQVKEVA
+328 GKEVKEVA

-363 ALDSASRPDQFMKEL
+363 ALDSAARPDQFMKEL

-406 AMTDAPT
+406 AMADTPT
-413 RTL
+413 RAL